1 MTLLFA
7 DLAGFTPF
15 SESRGPEDVHAMLLA
30 YWGELTPMIT
40 QRFGGE
46 VQDFVGDQI
55 FAIFNKRGDQPDHAL
70 HAARA
75 ALELQRRAEAIR
87 AAHPDWPQFRVGLN
101 SGPVLAGIVGD
112 RGHRIHGV
120 FGDTVNLGARL
131 QGHAPPGGVV
141 IGAATLDRLPEGASV
156 EALPEFTVKGKARP
170 VAAFVLHDI
179 R

>member
-1 MTLLFA
+1 
-7 DLAGFTPF
+7 
-15 SESRGPEDVHAMLLA
+15 MLLA
-30 YWGELTPMIT
+30 YLGELTPMIT

-101 SGPVLAGIVGD
+101 TGPGAGG
-112 RGHRIHGV
+112 RSSA
-120 FGDTVNLGARL
+120 T
-131 QGHAPPGGVV
+131 
-141 IGAATLDRLPEGASV
+141 AATGSTACSATRSTSARGCRAMLRPAAS
-156 EALPEFTVKGKARP
+156 
-170 VAAFVLHDI
+170 
-179 R
+179 